1 VRALALFDPVVFEE
15 ARRMTGADLDGDSD
29 LARGA
34 DRRRADFASKQ
45 AVFEAYKGRGAFRSW
60 SDEQLADYIEA
71 GFRETAEGVTLT
83 CTPAWEAS
91 NFRNHNYDPFAAFRQ
106 SRAPIRILRAEHA
119 STARLDDHLDELLA
133 TGRITVETVP
143 GTTHFLPMERPD
155 LVRETLLETT
165 KL

>member
-1 VRALALFDPVVFEE
+1 VGFEQ
-15 ARRMTGADLDGDSD
+15 ATLLVGRDLDGDSD

-71 GFRETAEGVTLT
+71 GFRETAQGVTLT

-91 NFRNHNYDPFAAFRQ
+91 NFRNHNYDPFAAFRE
-106 SRAPIRILRAEHA
+106 SRCPIRILRAEHA
-119 STARLDDHLDELLA
+119 STARLDDHLAELTA
-133 TGRITVETVP
+133 GGRITVETVP
-143 GTTHFLPMERPD
+143 GTTHFLPMERPER
-155 LVRETLLETT
+155 VRDVLREMTSR
-165 KL
+165 